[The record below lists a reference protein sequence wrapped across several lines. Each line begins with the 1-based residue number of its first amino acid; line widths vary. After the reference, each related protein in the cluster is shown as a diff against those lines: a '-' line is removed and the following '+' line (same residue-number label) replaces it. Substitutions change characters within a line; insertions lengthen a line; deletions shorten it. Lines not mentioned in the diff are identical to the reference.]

1 MNPKI
6 VMLSAFGLGVIGAAV
21 GTANYFD
28 GKLIYCQ
35 PTANGCIERS
45 VPDWVRLNVPAENVR
60 REPGAAGWKLSGAF
74 LSVAGFWV
82 SMSLA
87 RSLASQEA
95 KAQKY
100 QNVWEGVS
108 LQKLRIQSQAEL
120 EAFNQQAMLQAA
132 ELSYAVLEPYDQ
144 PLLDGRDS
152 LDVSNQIEA
161 TATPEVQ
168 PETASTP
175 PPWFKSFLSSTALVW
190 GNQGSGKSWFVRLL
204 AQKKAEV
211 GYKVIVFDP
220 NSNARE
226 WEGVELYNTY
236 EDIEGAMASYVGEV
250 MGRYEE
256 FGRSDISEEE
266 WRSRLWKDGKAIAVI
281 AEEATTY
288 ADFISDKDLLGKF
301 VRVSATLS
309 RKQEMPVTFVAHNN
323 TQSCLGDIKGLANL
337 IARMQ
342 QIQLLPTT
350 DPLTS
355 QPVASGKALIRF
367 DGSTEW
373 MEVTTPKIEKKITVF
388 RRTSE
393 SDRTPQPIQDSSPD
407 DLWEAAR
414 QRLEATYTQDTA
426 EDTTAPN
433 VSSNDSDRDTADT
446 SVSSQDDGTVDN
458 SGDEDTPD
466 TYPEG
471 HGFPSEKQLL
481 TMLKDTD
488 LPPGRFIKETL
499 KATKTERYRAAK
511 RAIAFVLRRHGDF
524 KLMEK
529 FKDCL

>member
-1 MNPKI
+1 MNSRI
-6 VMLSAFGLGVIGAAV
+6 VMFCAFGLGVIGSAV
-21 GTANYFD
+21 ATAGYFD

-35 PTANGCIERS
+35 PTANGCVERS
-45 VPDWVRLNVPAENVR
+45 VPDWIKLNSSARNVR

-74 LSVAGFWV
+74 ISVAGFWV

-87 RSLASQEA
+87 RSLEVQEE
-95 KAQKY
+95 KKY
-100 QNVWEGVS
+100 TYQSVWEGVNF
-108 LQKLRIQSQAEL
+108 QKLRIQAQADL

-144 PLLDGRDS
+144 PLFDGRDA
-152 LDVSNQIEA
+152 LDISNQIES
-161 TATPEVQ
+161 TTTPVVEA
-168 PETASTP
+168 ETAQAPTP
-175 PPWFKSFLSSTALVW
+175 WLKSFLSSTALVW
-190 GNQGSGKSWFVRLL
+190 GNQGSGKFWFVRLL
-204 AQKKAEV
+204 AQKKAEA
-211 GYKVIVFDP
+211 GYLVIVFDP

-236 EDIEGAMASYVGEV
+236 SAIEEQMRWYVKEV
-250 MGRYEE
+250 MQRYED
-256 FGRSDISEEE
+256 FGKSTVTEEE
-266 WRSRLWKDGKAIAVI
+266 WRKQLWQDGKAVAII

-288 ADFISDKDLLGKF
+288 SDFIEDKDLLSKF
-301 VRVSATLS
+301 TKVGGTLS
-309 RKQEMPVTFVAHNN
+309 RKQEMPITFVAHNN

-342 QIQLLPTT
+342 QIQLLATT
-350 DPLTS
+350 DLETS
-355 QPVASGKALIRF
+355 QPVASGKALIRL

-373 MEVTTPKIEKKITVF
+373 VEVTTPKIEKKITVF

-393 SDRTPQPIQDSSPD
+393 SDRTSQPVENISPD
-407 DLWEAAR
+407 DLWQRAIE
-414 QRLEATYTQDTA
+414 RLEATYKQDTA
-426 EDTTAPN
+426 KDTTAPN
-433 VSSNDSDRDTADT
+433 VSSNNSDEDTVDT
-446 SVSSQDDGTVDN
+446 SVSSQDDDTVDD

-471 HGFPSEKQLL
+471 YGFPSQMQLL

-488 LPPGRFIKETL
+488 LPAGRFIKETL
-499 KATKTERYRAAK
+499 KATKPERYRAAK
-511 RAIAFVLRRHGDF
+511 KAIAFVLRQHGDF

>member
-1 MNPKI
+1 MNPRL
-6 VMLSAFGLGVIGAAV
+6 VMLSAFTLGVIGAAV
-21 GTANYFD
+21 GTAGDFD

-35 PTANGCIERS
+35 PTQNGCVERS
-45 VPDWVRLNVPAENVR
+45 VPDWIKLNSSITNVR

-87 RSLASQEA
+87 RSLANQEA

-120 EAFNQQAMLQAA
+120 EAFNQQAMIQAA
-132 ELSYAVLEPYDQ
+132 EASYAVLEPYDQ
-144 PLLDGRDS
+144 PLFDGRDS
-152 LDVSNQIEA
+152 LDTSNQIEA
-161 TATPEVQ
+161 TAAPEPQTETTP
-168 PETASTP
+168 SL
-175 PPWFKSFLSSTALVW
+175 PPWFKSFLSSTALAW
-190 GNQGSGKSWFVRLL
+190 GNQGGGKSWFVRLL
-204 AQKKAEV
+204 AQKKVEA
-211 GYKVIVFDP
+211 GYHLIVFDP

-288 ADFISDKDLLGKF
+288 SDFISDKDLLGKF

-323 TQSCLGDIKGLANL
+323 TQTCLGDIKGLANL

-355 QPVASGKALIRF
+355 QPVASGKALIRL

-373 MEVTTPKIEKKITVF
+373 MEVSTPKIDRKITNFKV
-388 RRTSE
+388 SKE
-393 SDRTPQPIQDSSPD
+393 SDRPPQPIKDSSPD
-407 DLWEAAR
+407 DLWETAR
-414 QRLEATYTQDTA
+414 QRLEATYKQDTA
-426 EDTTAPN
+426 EDTTVPN
-433 VSSNDSDRDTADT
+433 VSCNNSEGDTTDT
-446 SVSSQDDGTVDN
+446 SVSSQDNGTVDD

-524 KLMEK
+524 GLMEK